1 MPPETVEEPNYCFR
15 RLERPL
21 IPEFI
26 QKDLSIFGN
35 VVFVKRAA
43 LAAGALLS
51 PAFRCSADLGECR
64 SSECM
69 SWTQPDD
76 RSQRFLIDL
85 LHLQGPF
92 TAFLMI
98 VLMNRNGTNLGVSM
112 SFPCSAEIPKG
123 TSVAGLY

>member
-43 LAAGALLS
+43 LAAGLCFPQLSDAALILEN
-51 PAFRCSADLGECR
+51 AAAASA
-64 SSECM
+64 
-69 SWTQPDD
+69 
-76 RSQRFLIDL
+76 
-85 LHLQGPF
+85 
-92 TAFLMI
+92 
-98 VLMNRNGTNLGVSM
+98 
-112 SFPCSAEIPKG
+112 
-123 TSVAGLY
+123 